1 MAKQLHPSDFALD
14 RPEKAPH
21 KVVNQLFDTGQMA
34 SAPLINDEQR
44 VKASW
49 YLSHTGNAE
58 LWEALGLDEYVNGRR
73 RRLGVLVPGEPL
85 PGGVACPSVNCLAPP
100 DGPCVTAGGVPIRRR
115 HVARVR
121 LAERLKAQRKAAEKL
136 LDSIGTPAVDR

>member
-1 MAKQLHPSDFALD
+1 MAKKMLPSDYAHD
-14 RPEKAPH
+14 RPEKAPP
-21 KVVNQLFDTGQMA
+21 NQMFDAGQMA
-34 SAPLINDEQR
+34 SAPPLNDEQR

-49 YLSHTGNAE
+49 YLHHTGNAE
-58 LWEALGLDEYVNGRR
+58 LWEALGLDGYVNGRR
-73 RRLGVLVPGEPL
+73 RRLGVTVPGEDL
-85 PGGVACPSVNCLAPP
+85 SAGVACPSPNCLAPE

-136 LDSIGTPAVDR
+136 LDSIGTPEADRG